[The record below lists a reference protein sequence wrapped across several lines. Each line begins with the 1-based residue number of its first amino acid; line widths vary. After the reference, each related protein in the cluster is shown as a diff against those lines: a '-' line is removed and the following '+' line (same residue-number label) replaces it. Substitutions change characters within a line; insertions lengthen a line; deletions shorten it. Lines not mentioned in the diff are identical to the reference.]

1 MALEEM
7 SISSVSVLETGTKE
21 NSGYAVNL
29 SLTIDTTATYS
40 KKNGDYD
47 NPDLDLSEDLGLY
60 AFIIYSKNE
69 GETFDP
75 IKSLTSENTFYRKVK
90 LTQEVRD
97 QNGKLK
103 KELITTN
110 IEDGS
115 SLPDKIDIKYTFDF
129 SEDLSNFYEPDDPRS
144 LKIVVVP
151 YQTHLGNIPDPVSEL
166 TKSGFRLFNFYD
178 QISVNVLREGEI
190 IQKDSKNNI
199 KDLRIIQED
208 SKNNIKDLRKRYYE
222 EIFNVDL
229 FSQTYPAKS
238 VSSNLFASFGKKN
251 QVKGMFAFNKIDL
264 IKNNSFFGNLL
275 YNKGMTGEE
284 LKNLI
289 DETNIENIKIVRE
302 KMKDSTTIYQNFP
315 PKVIISTKEQG
326 GSLRT
331 GTKRKVQN
339 NSSSEI
345 LAEITELN
353 LANNDPSFKFI
364 CFNDYDSINTGT
376 YQYSMEL
383 TMKDGATS
391 YLQDKLTIL
400 EDATKALNQHY
411 GEKYILKKDPTLK
424 PFELNSKISNIY
436 QTLKVLSDVAFDKGD
451 NLEPNLENLVKYQ
464 ESFLNMLEFI
474 GNTTKQLQDIVG
486 ISQANL
492 QKTKSFSTGNNNKN
506 ILTYKTVFSD
516 LVDLT
521 LLRNIEYDY
530 IGIPKNSSIGISLI
544 FQEDLQRRFDFE
556 FDKLISDDQDGNF
569 DDLSNK
575 MFTDTE
581 GRSPNS
587 NLEKS
592 YFNMQ
597 SKYYSYLSPIQIGK
611 EKITKQNVFNNVL
624 YNNFR
629 LTDPSNH
636 VLGAK
641 MALSYLMLDEGIILG
656 GLSYDGTTKKVQK
669 SKGSIYFNSNEVF
682 SERDEVNTGSVPVPS
697 PVEKDFD
704 GPTDTREKYVSF
716 VNSVLKEKDGWTL
729 TKNFFNG
736 WNFAINYYEDMPNHI
751 RVLFGGKSDACRNK
765 WLLTDGDYFQ
775 NPDTYYMI
783 KQNYMNLAT
792 IQVLDFESGDLK
804 RETFRDLTKED
815 IESGNYL
822 ICRMLLGSKKNLQI
836 GEGFEERN
844 YTNKYFIM
852 IPADQSGE
860 TTIKPFEGG
869 SAFGEISGV
878 GSADT
883 GGFEAQEVPSFVINA
898 TLISP

>member
-1 MALEEM
+1 MKKLEGM
-7 SISSVSVLETGTKE
+7 NISSVSVLETGTKE
-21 NSGYAVNL
+21 NSGYAVSL
-29 SLTIDTTATYS
+29 SLTINTTAEYS
-40 KKNGDYD
+40 KRNGDYD

-60 AFIIYSKNE
+60 AFVIYSKNL
-69 GETFDP
+69 GETFDKNNP
-75 IKSLTSENTFYRKVK
+75 SKSLTSDNTFYRKVK

-97 QNGKLK
+97 QNGRLK

-115 SLPDKIDIKYTFDF
+115 PLPDEIDIKYTFEF
-129 SEDLSNFYEPDDPRS
+129 SEDLSNFYEPDDPRN

-151 YQTHLGNIPDPVSEL
+151 YQTYLGISPDPVNEL
-166 TKSGFRLFNFYD
+166 DDSIFYD
-178 QISVNVLREGEI
+178 QLSIKVFENGEI
-190 IQKDSKNNI
+190 KPAVESDPQEI
-199 KDLRIIQED
+199 K
-208 SKNNIKDLRKRYYE
+208 KTKDLRKRYYE
-222 EIFNVDL
+222 EIFNLDL

-238 VSSNLFASFGKKN
+238 VSSDLFASFGKKN
-251 QVKGMFAFNKIDL
+251 QVKGMFAFNKTDL
-264 IKNNSFFGNLL
+264 IRNNSFFGNLL
-275 YNKGMTGEE
+275 YNKGMAGNE
-284 LKNLI
+284 LNKLM
-289 DETNIENIKIVRE
+289 EKTNIENIKIIRE
-302 KMKDSTTIYQNFP
+302 KMKDSNAIYQNFP

-326 GSLRT
+326 GSLRF
-331 GTKRKVQN
+331 GIKRKVQN

-345 LAEITELN
+345 LAQISELKI
-353 LANNDPSFKFI
+353 ANNDPYLKFI

-391 YLQDKLTIL
+391 YLQDKLATL
-400 EDATKALNQHY
+400 ETATKALNQYY
-411 GEKYILKKDPTLK
+411 GEKYILKEEPTVEIDLEITNVYK
-424 PFELNSKISNIY
+424 
-436 QTLKVLSDVAFDKGD
+436 TLRVLSDVAFDKGA
-451 NLEPNLENLVKYQ
+451 NLQENLKNLVKYQ
-464 ESFLNMLEFI
+464 ESFLNMLEFV

-530 IGIPKNSSIGISLI
+530 IGIPKNSNIGISLI
-544 FQEDLQRRFDFE
+544 SQEDLQRRFDFE

-569 DDLSNK
+569 DDLNNK

-581 GRSPNS
+581 GRGPISDV
-587 NLEKS
+587 ERS
-592 YFNMQ
+592 YFNLQ
-597 SKYYSYLSPIQIGK
+597 SKYYSYLSPVQIGK
-611 EKITKQNVFNNVL
+611 EKITKQNAFDNVL

-656 GLSYDGTTKKVQK
+656 GLSYDGTTKKVEK
-669 SKGSIYFNSNEVF
+669 SKGSTYFNSNEIF
-682 SERDEVNTGSVPVPS
+682 SERDEVNTDSVPVPS

-729 TKNFFNG
+729 TKDSFNQLNLG
-736 WNFAINYYEDMPNHI
+736 RAYYEDMPNHI

-792 IQVLDFESGDLK
+792 IQVLGFANGDLK

-815 IESGNYL
+815 IEGGNYL

-852 IPADQSGE
+852 IPSSQDSSGT
-860 TTIKPFEGG
+860 TTIEPFGG
-869 SAFGEISGV
+869 VAIGEL
-878 GSADT
+878 T
-883 GGFEAQEVPSFVINA
+883 GPDDGGFNGFEAKEVPDYVINPNF
-898 TLISP
+898 INP

>member
-1 MALEEM
+1 MKFEGM
-7 SISSVSVLETGTKE
+7 GISSVSVLETGTKE

-29 SLTIDTTATYS
+29 SLTIKTTAEYS

-60 AFIIYSKNE
+60 AFVIYSKNL
-69 GETFDP
+69 GETFTDP
-75 IKSLTSENTFYRKVK
+75 LKSLTSDNTFYRKVK

-115 SLPDKIDIKYTFDF
+115 PLPDKIDIKYTFEF
-129 SEDLSNFYEPDDPRS
+129 SEDLSNFYEPNDPRN
-144 LKIVVVP
+144 LKVVVVP
-151 YQTHLGNIPDPVSEL
+151 YQTYLGNSPDPVNEL
-166 TKSGFRLFNFYD
+166 GESIFYD
-178 QISVNVLREGEI
+178 QLSANVLQDGEI
-190 IQKDSKNNI
+190 RS
-199 KDLRIIQED
+199 EG
-208 SKNNIKDLRKRYYE
+208 IKDLRKRYYE
-222 EIFNVDL
+222 EIFNLDL
-229 FSQTYPAKS
+229 FSQIYPAKS
-238 VSSNLFASFGKKN
+238 VSSDLFASFGKKS
-251 QVKGMFAFNKIDL
+251 QVKGMFAFNKTDL
-264 IKNNSFFGNLL
+264 IRNNSFFGNLL
-275 YNKGMTGEE
+275 YNKGMTGNE
-284 LKNLI
+284 LTSLMSY
-289 DETNIENIKIVRE
+289 TSIENIKIIRE
-302 KMKDSTTIYQNFP
+302 KMKDSNAIYQNFP

-326 GSLRT
+326 GSLRL

-345 LAEITELN
+345 LAQISELK
-353 LANNDPSFKFI
+353 LANNDPYLKFI

-391 YLQDKLTIL
+391 YLQDKLAIL
-400 EDATKALNQHY
+400 EDATKALNQYY
-411 GEKYILKKDPTLK
+411 GETYILRKGDLLGTTVNTQQV
-424 PFELNSKISNIY
+424 EEIYNIL
-436 QTLKVLSDVAFDKGD
+436 TVLSDVAFDKGED
-451 NLEPNLENLVKYQ
+451 LKANLQNLVKYQ
-464 ESFLNMLEFI
+464 ESFLNILEFA

-530 IGIPKNSSIGISLI
+530 IGIPKNSNIGISLI
-544 FQEDLQRRFDFE
+544 SQGDLQRRFDFE

-575 MFTDTE
+575 MFSDTA
-581 GRSPNS
+581 GSSPNS
-587 NLEKS
+587 DLDKS

-656 GLSYDGTTKKVQK
+656 GLSYDGTTKKVEK
-669 SKGSIYFNSNEVF
+669 SKGSTYFNSNEVF
-682 SERDEVNTGSVPVPS
+682 SEEDGVNTARLPVPS

-729 TKNFFNG
+729 TKNFFTG

-792 IQVLDFESGDLK
+792 IQVLGFANGDLK

-815 IESGNYL
+815 IEGGNYL

-852 IPADQSGE
+852 IPTDQSRGTSIQPFGGE
-860 TTIKPFEGG
+860 T
-869 SAFGEISGV
+869 AFGEISGV
-878 GSADT
+878 GSADLN
-883 GGFEAQEVPSFVINA
+883 GFEAEEVPDYVINPNF
-898 TLISP
+898 INP

>member
-1 MALEEM
+1 MKFEGM
-7 SISSVSVLETGTKE
+7 GISSVSVLETGTKE

-29 SLTIDTTATYS
+29 SLTINTTAEYS
-40 KKNGDYD
+40 KRNGDYD

-60 AFIIYSKNE
+60 AFVIYSKNL
-69 GETFDP
+69 GETFTDP
-75 IKSLTSENTFYRKVK
+75 SKSLTSDNTFYRKVK

-115 SLPDKIDIKYTFDF
+115 PLPDKIDIKYTFEF
-129 SEDLSNFYEPDDPRS
+129 SEDLSNFYEPNDPIN
-144 LKIVVVP
+144 LKVVVVP
-151 YQTHLGNIPDPVSEL
+151 YQTYLGNSPDPVSEL
-166 TKSGFRLFNFYD
+166 GESIFYD
-178 QISVNVLREGEI
+178 QLSANVLQDGEI
-190 IQKDSKNNI
+190 RS
-199 KDLRIIQED
+199 EG
-208 SKNNIKDLRKRYYE
+208 IKDLRKRYYE
-222 EIFNVDL
+222 EIFNLDL

-238 VSSNLFASFGKKN
+238 VSSDLFASFGKKN
-251 QVKGMFAFNKIDL
+251 QVKGMFVFNKIDL

-275 YNKGMTGEE
+275 YNKGMTGNE
-284 LKNLI
+284 LASLMSY
-289 DETNIENIKIVRE
+289 TNIENIKIIRE
-302 KMKDSTTIYQNFP
+302 KMKDSNAIYQNFP
-315 PKVIISTKEQG
+315 PKVIISTREQD
-326 GSLRT
+326 GSLRL

-345 LAEITELN
+345 LAQISELK
-353 LANNDPSFKFI
+353 LANNDPYLKFV

-400 EDATKALNQHY
+400 EDATKALNQYY
-411 GEKYILKKDPTLK
+411 GEKYILKKDTTLESS
-424 PFELNSKISNIY
+424 ELSSEVSNVY
-436 QTLKVLSDVAFDKGD
+436 ETLIVLSDVAFDKVF
-451 NLEPNLENLVKYQ
+451 LKANLENLVKYQ
-464 ESFLNMLEFI
+464 ESFLNMLEFV

-530 IGIPKNSSIGISLI
+530 IGIPKNSNIGISLI
-544 FQEDLQRRFDFE
+544 SQEDLQRRFDFE

-581 GRSPNS
+581 GRGPISDV
-587 NLEKS
+587 ERS
-592 YFNMQ
+592 YFNLQ
-597 SKYYSYLSPIQIGK
+597 SKYYSYLSPVQIGK
-611 EKITKQNVFNNVL
+611 EKITKQNVFDNVL

-656 GLSYDGTTKKVQK
+656 GLSYDGTTKKVEK
-669 SKGSIYFNSNEVF
+669 SKGSTYFNSNEVF
-682 SERDEVNTGSVPVPS
+682 SEQDEMNTGSVPVPS
-697 PVEKDFD
+697 PIEKDFD
-704 GPTDTREKYVSF
+704 GPTDTREKYTSF

-729 TKNFFNG
+729 TKESFNQVSLG
-736 WNFAINYYEDMPNHI
+736 RSYYEDMPNHI

-792 IQVLDFESGDLK
+792 IQVLGFANGDLK

-815 IESGNYL
+815 IEGGNYL

-852 IPADQSGE
+852 IPSSQDSSGT
-860 TTIKPFEGG
+860 TTIEPFGG
-869 SAFGEISGV
+869 VAIGEL
-878 GSADT
+878 T
-883 GGFEAQEVPSFVINA
+883 GPDDGGFNGFEAKEVPDYVINPNF
-898 TLISP
+898 INP